1 MTAALTTPAAPAAAR
16 PAGVPRQWRWLAR
29 LHRPSLI
36 GGGAL
41 VLLAAAALVWLGGP
55 LTDASAAAW
64 KAYNACGFTPRCS
77 YDQSAILLYKD
88 VYNYVTFAVL
98 AVPFLVAAWAGG
110 ALVGRET
117 ESGTARL
124 AWTQGVSPARWLASR
139 LVLPAV
145 LTVAG
150 TGLLAALHRWAWA
163 TGRDRIDTTKSWY
176 DAATFHA
183 NGIVPVGLALAGLAA
198 GALAGLVLRR
208 ATAALAAAAVA
219 VGVLWG
225 AVHAALPYL
234 WPSVTRVTALDEG
247 PLGSGLHVGEG
258 VLTAGGGRAAAPCL
272 TSQMQSC
279 RDTLADMG
287 ATAFYRDLHPA
298 SHYWP
303 LQLVATG
310 ILLAVAGLL
319 AYAAFRVLRRTTGT
333 ARG

>member
-16 PAGVPRQWRWLAR
+16 TAGAPRQWRWLAR
-29 LHRPSLI
+29 LHRPALI

-41 VLLAAAALVWLGGP
+41 VLLTAAALVWLGGP

-77 YDQSAILLYKD
+77 YDQDSILLYKG
-88 VYNYVTFAVL
+88 VYNYTTIAVL

-145 LTVAG
+145 LTVAA

-163 TGRDRIDTTKSWY
+163 QGNDSIPTTKFWH
-176 DAATFHA
+176 DMATFHA
-183 NGIVPVGLALAGLAA
+183 NGTVPVGLALAGLAA
-198 GALAGLVLRR
+198 GALAGLLLRR
-208 ATAALAAAAVA
+208 AMAALAAAAVT
-219 VGVLWG
+219 VGVLWA
-225 AVHAALPYL
+225 AVHAAVPYL
-234 WPSVTRVTALDEG
+234 WPSVTRVSTLKEG
-247 PLGSGLHVGEG
+247 PLGRGLLVGQG
-258 VLTAGGGRAAAPCL
+258 VLTPEGRAEAPCVSGGL
-272 TSQMQSC
+272 DSC

-287 ATAFYRDLHPA
+287 ATAFYRDLHPV

-319 AYAAFRVLRRTTGT
+319 TYAAFRVLRHSTGT

>member
-1 MTAALTTPAAPAAAR
+1 MTAALTTPAAPAAR
-16 PAGVPRQWRWLAR
+16 TAGVPRQWRWLVR
-29 LHRPSLI
+29 LHRPALI

-41 VLLAAAALVWLGGP
+41 VLLTAAALVWLGGP

-77 YDQSAILLYKD
+77 YDQESILLYKD
-88 VYNYVTFAVL
+88 VYNWTTIAVL

-139 LVLPAV
+139 LVAPAV
-145 LTVAG
+145 LTIAV
-150 TGLLAALHRWAWA
+150 TGLLAALHHWAWA
-163 TGRDRIDTTKSWY
+163 AGRDRIDTATSWH
-176 DAATFHA
+176 DMDTFHA
-183 NGIVPVGLALAGLAA
+183 NGTIPMGLALAGLAA
-198 GALAGLVLRR
+198 GALAGLLLRR
-208 ATAALAAAAVA
+208 AMAALAAAAA
-219 VGVLWG
+219 TVGVLWA
-225 AVHAALPYL
+225 AVHTAVPYL
-234 WPSVTRVTALDEG
+234 WPSVTRVSGLAEG
-247 PLGSGLHVGEG
+247 PLGRGLLVSEG
-258 VLTAGGGRAAAPCL
+258 VLTPGGRAEAPCV
-272 TSQMQSC
+272 SSSMHSC

-287 ATAFYRDLHPA
+287 ATAFYRDAHPA

-319 AYAAFRVLRRTTGT
+319 TYAAFRVLRRTTGT